1 MSESSEKLPIK
12 ETQINESDKKLPIE
26 ESKASES
33 SEKLPIKELSV
44 SEPAEKLPI
53 EEKLPIK
60 ISVESYTRAYRNKG
74 YSHPTIQNLK
84 AIYDDIEV
92 NQVFGSNYLVK
103 ILECSER
110 TARGL
115 LAKLREMNVVITVT
129 GIGKGRGK
137 GGGRGIYR
145 FKYEGEE

>member
-1 MSESSEKLPIK
+1 
-12 ETQINESDKKLPIE
+12 
-26 ESKASES
+26 
-33 SEKLPIKELSV
+33 
-44 SEPAEKLPI
+44 
-53 EEKLPIK
+53 LPIK

-92 NQVFGSNYLVK
+92 NQVFSSTYLVK

-115 LAKLREMNVVITVT
+115 IGKLKEMDVVVAVM
-129 GIGKGRGK
+129 GKGRGK
-137 GGGRGIYR
+137 GQGKGIYR
-145 FKYEGEE
+145 FKYEDEV